1 MHTPPAPS
9 RTPSRPLTG
18 LLVVLLGL
26 LGVALALTGCER
38 EARDPDQLSV
48 VVSIPPLKSLVEP
61 LLPPGSEIRVLLP
74 PGVSEHALDLRPSD
88 AAALAEAD
96 LVVLVGLGLEY
107 RVERQLER
115 QSSRRAR
122 HSPRIIRLAETAG
135 LAKPGDHH
143 HAHHNCAD
151 PHHHHHHDHK
161 HEDADGLDTDP
172 HLWLDPVLV
181 RTLPPAVADAV
192 RATLQGRD
200 RWDED
205 RASTLDQALASLLEE
220 IEGVHRAYETRI
232 EPFRGEAIVTH
243 HAAFGRLASRYGLRI
258 AEVLRPY
265 ESAEPTPGH
274 IARTASKIKAENI
287 RAVFV
292 EPLYR
297 GGEARRVAESA
308 QIRLGRLDPLGT
320 GDWAAMML
328 GNLDELE
335 RALAD

>member
-9 RTPSRPLTG
+9 RTRPGPLA
-18 LLVVLLGL
+18 LVPATLLGL
-26 LGVALALTGCER
+26 ILSLALGLTGCGET
-38 EARDPDQLSV
+38 ARDPDRLSV

-61 LLPPGSEIRVLLP
+61 LLPPGSEVRVLLP

-96 LVVLVGLGLEY
+96 IVVLVGLGLEY

-122 HSPRIIRLAETAG
+122 HSPQIIRLAETAG
-135 LAKPGDHH
+135 LAKLGEHHHHTHHNCNHPHHDVHTDHH
-143 HAHHNCAD
+143 HA
-151 PHHHHHHDHK
+151 
-161 HEDADGLDTDP
+161 DASDADP
-172 HLWLDPVLV
+172 HLWLDPELV
-181 RTLPPAVADAV
+181 RTLPPAVAEGV
-192 RATLQGRD
+192 RETLQRRD
-200 RWDED
+200 RWDDNRGRALED
-205 RASTLDQALASLLEE
+205 ALAAVLEE
-220 IEGVHRAYETRI
+220 VDGVHNAYRERLA
-232 EPFRGEAIVTH
+232 PFQGEAIVTH
-243 HAAFGRLASRYGLRI
+243 HAAFGRLASRYDLRI
-258 AEVLRPY
+258 AEVLRPH
-265 ESAEPTPGH
+265 ESTEPTPGH
-274 IARTASKIKAENI
+274 IARTASTIRAENV

-308 QIRLGRLDPLGT
+308 QVRLGRLDPLGT